1 MSLVNLVADE
11 FGRGK
16 LVIDGQDW
24 SGLACGT
31 SVTVNVGS
39 PTRIAIDLAPTTFSL
54 SAQGQP
60 ELNLQPVSDPI
71 AWAVCEQLI
80 TYLQPQYGGEAR
92 LLNMIALNR
101 NPVIPE

>member
-1 MSLVNLVADE
+1 VADE

-31 SVTVNVGS
+31 GVTVNVGS
-39 PTRIAIDLAPTTFSL
+39 PTRITIDLAPASFSL

-60 ELNLQPVSDPI
+60 EINLQPVSDPI
-71 AWAVCEQLI
+71 AWEVCEQLI
-80 TYLQPQYGGEAR
+80 AYLRQQYGGEAR
-92 LLNMIALNR
+92 LLDLIGSSSR
-101 NPVIPE
+101 PFI